1 MSGRPNGLKKCPD
14 GARPTGWA
22 RNAPAMGRA
31 DACRAALRPGGNLS
45 DWRGAK

>member
-1 MSGRPNGLKKCPD
+1 MMPCVIYPD

-31 DACRAALRPGGNLS
+31 DAGRAALRPGDKL
-45 DWRGAK
+45 DRGE